1 MIVAFIYVLIAAFLM
16 SAFIIASAKVEGKV
30 EFRDEDCVSFVI
42 CFALWPLTII
52 FLGLLTAFEMYKSM
66 LKKQVMNYVPGNTR
80 LDLQLNELSLKQL
93 KVVIRAERIGAI
105 HLGEKA
111 KEQARKII
119 TDRAFEDNFLGKQ

>member
-1 MIVAFIYVLIAAFLM
+1 MIHAFLYILIAALLM
-16 SAFIIASAKVEGKV
+16 SIFIVASAKMEGKV

-42 CFALWPLTII
+42 CFALWPLTLI

-66 LKKQVMNYVPGNTR
+66 LKKQVMNYIPGDTR
-80 LDLQLNELSLKQL
+80 LDLQLNELSLRQL
-93 KVVIRAERIGAI
+93 KMVIRAERVGAI

-119 TDRAFEDNFLGKQ
+119 EDRSFEDNFLGKQ